1 MNKLGEKA
9 LNDVVSL
16 CTGRLKEY
24 GDFDF
29 FKSIQ
34 VLTPTKK
41 GFLGTKELNKNLQ
54 DVLNPKSDEKLE
66 RQSGDRVFR
75 IGDRVMQI
83 KNNYDIYWERILDDK
98 VETRKRNL

>member
-1 MNKLGEKA
+1 MKQLGEKA
-9 LNDVVSL
+9 IQDLISL

-24 GDFDF
+24 GDYDF
-29 FKSIQ
+29 FKNIQ

-54 DVLNPKSDEKLE
+54 EILNTKTDEKLE
-66 RQSGDRVFR
+66 RQNGDRVFR

-83 KNNYDIYWERILDDK
+83 KNNYDIYWERIQDDK
-98 VETRKRNL
+98 VETRKRNF